1 MASRYFNQFV
11 LTPTKRQVLLSGKI
25 KLDSSAAVLE
35 HDIPFVESVTKTD
48 DGEYTITLQDSYVE
62 LRSCQLTMQTSE
74 DVVARI
80 KSHDVSSAKT
90 VVVETATAGAA
101 TDVSAEAEI
110 HVTLIFRDSSVG
122 V

>member
-1 MASRYFNQFV
+1 
-11 LTPTKRQVLLSGKI
+11 
-25 KLDSSAAVLE
+25 
-35 HDIPFVESVTKTD
+35 
-48 DGEYTITLQDSYVE
+48 
-62 LRSCQLTMQTSE
+62 MQTSE

-90 VVVETATAGAA
+90 VVVETASAGAA
-101 TDVSAEAEI
+101 ADVTAVAEV